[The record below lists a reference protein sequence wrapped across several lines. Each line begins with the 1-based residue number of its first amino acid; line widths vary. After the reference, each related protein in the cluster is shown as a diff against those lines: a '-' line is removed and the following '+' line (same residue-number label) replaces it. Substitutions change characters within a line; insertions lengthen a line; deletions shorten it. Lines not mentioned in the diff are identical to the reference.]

1 VMARIIS
8 RPWAE
13 EDDRRLLQLR
23 DQGLSTIKIGVTLK
37 RTTKAVTSRLSIL
50 RRRKKTDHAAPS
62 L

>member
-1 VMARIIS
+1 MARIIS
-8 RPWAE
+8 RPWTE

-37 RTTKAVTSRLSIL
+37 RTTKAVTSRLSVL
-50 RRRKKTDHAAPS
+50 RRRQKTDQATPS

>member
-1 VMARIIS
+1 MARIIS
-8 RPWAE
+8 RPWTA

-50 RRRKKTDHAAPS
+50 RRRKKADQATPS

>member
-1 VMARIIS
+1 MARIIS
-8 RPWAE
+8 RPWTE

-50 RRRKKTDHAAPS
+50 RRSKKTDQATPS

>member
-1 VMARIIS
+1 MARIIS
-8 RPWAE
+8 RPWTE

-23 DQGLSTIKIGVTLK
+23 EQGLSTIKIGVTLK

-50 RRRKKTDHAAPS
+50 RKKKKTVQATPS